1 MTNTKSTK
9 RSLKENSTT
18 KTPSKDWTEGRFRA
32 FITST
37 LRGGF
42 RRYPPKYTVLK
53 AAYSGKKLNKA
64 SKRQCMH
71 YVCNSCKKEFPSKEV
86 NVDHILP
93 VVDPITGFVDWNTFI
108 DRLFCKEENL
118 QVLCSKCHTEKTK
131 QERQVRNDQR

>member
-1 MTNTKSTK
+1 
-9 RSLKENSTT
+9 
-18 KTPSKDWTEGRFRA
+18 
-32 FITST
+32 
-37 LRGGF
+37 
-42 RRYPPKYTVLK
+42 
-53 AAYSGKKLNKA
+53 
-64 SKRQCMH
+64 MH

-108 DRLFCKEENL
+108 ERLFCKEENL